1 MGQLDIFY
9 YRISYI
15 DFAAYFDSRKEE
27 NRNWEVFYLQMFL
40 YFIGSAVYIGYVPV
54 GFLFCLLIMLSH
66 PDIKNKRFKIIAI
79 ALGFIATL
87 ISLAVNKLKL

>member
-1 MGQLDIFY
+1 MI
-9 YRISYI
+9 
-15 DFAAYFDSRKEE
+15 YFIIALVILILLLILIRVKKKTEIE
-27 NRNWEVFYLQMFL
+27 KYFYLQMFL